1 MAFLKSLVPVIISG
15 EPNKAASK
23 DSGLR
28 LLHMK
33 RLGLLV
39 MGQTIDED
47 PVAQVIAAD
56 PGISHATPDSNNRS
70 RLKGTTE

>member
-15 EPNKAASK
+15 EPNRAVPK
-23 DSGLR
+23 DSGSR

-56 PGISHATPDSNNRS
+56 PGISHPKPDSNNRS